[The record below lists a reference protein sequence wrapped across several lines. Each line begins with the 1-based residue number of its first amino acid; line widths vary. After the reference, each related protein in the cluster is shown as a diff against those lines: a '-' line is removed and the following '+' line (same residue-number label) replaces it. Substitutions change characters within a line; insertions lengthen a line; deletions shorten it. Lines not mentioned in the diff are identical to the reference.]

1 MFHPNGIPIL
11 LYTGPAGSIQCYCDE
26 RPGLPSP
33 ECLLPHE
40 YRCNSTRGCYLRRWY
55 SEQFG
60 RIKQSWGCIEGQHG
74 TGAQFD
80 LWEVYCGAL
89 NTSKEVYKCCNSS
102 DFCNR
107 QLSITLEIEGQEP
120 VLPPTPSL
128 TLTEP
133 HISRGEAA
141 LMLYMQYLCFI
152 DQFKNLKKPNV
163 EKIFKLSLEPQNCM
177 VYLCYSY

>member
-152 DQFKNLKKPNV
+152 DQFKNLK
-163 EKIFKLSLEPQNCM
+163 
-177 VYLCYSY
+177 